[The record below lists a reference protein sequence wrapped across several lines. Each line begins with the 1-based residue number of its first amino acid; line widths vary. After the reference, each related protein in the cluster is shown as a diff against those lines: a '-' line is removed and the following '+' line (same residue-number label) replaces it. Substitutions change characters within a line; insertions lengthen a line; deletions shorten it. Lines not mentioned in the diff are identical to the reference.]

1 MAIAQEEIVKRE
13 ECPHQPNATRV
24 AARAGRCETCGV
36 GGSLRVCTTCGYV
49 GCCESSGAHDTR
61 HWRET
66 GHPIIRSLP
75 LTERSFT
82 WCYSCNDYLS

>member
-1 MAIAQEEIVKRE
+1 MVAAQEEIVKRE
-13 ECPHQPNATRV
+13 ACPHLPGAAGAV
-24 AARAGRCETCGV
+24 ARADRCEACGV
-36 GGSLRVCTTCGYV
+36 GGSLRVCATCGYV

-82 WCYSCNDYLS
+82 WCYACHDYLS